1 MTFVRDFEKKM
12 GLLEDKNKVMS
23 DTELLALVEEAFD
36 ESFEIVNL
44 VDGWKEEK
52 KSDTGDLV
60 VSRKSKRHGRY

>member
-1 MTFVRDFEKKM
+1 
-12 GLLEDKNKVMS
+12 MS

-60 VSRKSKRHGRY
+60 VSRKSKRHGR